1 MNINHLIGM
10 LIIIAFCLLGY
21 THFENFTNEVSYTK
35 SSLDDKEYLLS
46 KVGST
51 DINSFICIS

>member
-35 SSLDDKEYLLS
+35 SSLDDKEYLSS
-46 KVGST
+46 KVGSI
-51 DINSFICIS
+51 DINSFI